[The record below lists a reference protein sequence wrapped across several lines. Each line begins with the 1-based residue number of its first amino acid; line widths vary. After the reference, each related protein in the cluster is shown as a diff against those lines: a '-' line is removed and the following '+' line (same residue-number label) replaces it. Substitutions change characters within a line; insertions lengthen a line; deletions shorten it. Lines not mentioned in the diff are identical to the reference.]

1 MEMMPTAI
9 ITDVASYDYIFGFGS
24 IINTETHAPWLTSS
38 SSTSTVDNNSTTGSS
53 ALPGQRATLQ
63 ANLGYQRGWN
73 FRSNTGFTAL
83 GVMPTKNNGEE
94 VGSDINGVLFRIPR
108 SMIEAFDRREVGYD
122 RVELPRDGLVARVVV
137 RRY

>member
-1 MEMMPTAI
+1 
-9 ITDVASYDYIFGFGS
+9 
-24 IINTETHAPWLTSS
+24 
-38 SSTSTVDNNSTTGSS
+38 
-53 ALPGQRATLQ
+53 
-63 ANLGYQRGWN
+63 
-73 FRSNTGFTAL
+73 
-83 GVMPTKNNGEE
+83 MPTKNNGEE